1 MIRSTDQL
9 DQNVIKMYKLIE
21 TDQYFRSEE
30 MIVSLP
36 VLFSRD
42 KYIDPVVD
50 QYRDEDVL
58 EDVGLTWLAWMTVRS
73 FMPEAPPF
81 IGPLRPDPRSHL
93 DRKNEEDVTC
103 STERDPGSH
112 PLLQLAEVFRL

>member
-1 MIRSTDQL
+1 MISSTDKF
-9 DQNVIKMYKLIE
+9 DQNVIKMYKMIK

-36 VLFSRD
+36 VLFSQD

-58 EDVGLTWLAWMTVRS
+58 EDVGLT
-73 FMPEAPPF
+73 
-81 IGPLRPDPRSHL
+81 
-93 DRKNEEDVTC
+93 
-103 STERDPGSH
+103 
-112 PLLQLAEVFRL
+112 